1 MDSFGEIGVFVRVVE
16 TSSFTRAAKVLGIT
30 ASGVSR
36 VVSRLEARL
45 GVRLL
50 DRTTRSLGLTADGA
64 AYYERCSRVLRDLE
78 AANVEIARSSG
89 APRGRL
95 RVDVATTLGRHVVGP
110 AIPDFLA
117 AFPELSVDLSA
128 RDHII
133 DPIAEG
139 IDVVVRMAEL
149 RESELIHKR
158 VGAMRLVVVASPEY
172 LKTKGVPQDPSELR
186 SHATLGFL
194 PSPATLPWRFRTA
207 GRDYELS
214 LAGRL
219 HTNSPDA
226 IVAAATAGL
235 GVAQLVEWHF
245 RETIARGALV
255 VILREHEPPALPV
268 HALFVKEK
276 ASLPKVRAFLDF
288 LEERLKQTP
297 DRKDIRRRPRR
308 AR

>member
-1 MDSFGEIGVFVRVVE
+1 MDSFGEIAVFVRVVE
-16 TSSFTRAAKVLGIT
+16 ANSFTGAAKVLGIT

-50 DRTTRSLGLTADGA
+50 DRTTRSLGVTADGA
-64 AYYERCSRVLRDLE
+64 AYYERCSRILRDLE

-95 RVDVATTLGRHVVGP
+95 RIDVGTTLARHVVGP
-110 AIPDFLA
+110 AIPGFLA

-149 RESELIHKR
+149 RESELVHKK

-172 LKTKGVPQDPSELR
+172 LKTKGLPRDPSDLR
-186 SHATLGFL
+186 THATLSFL
-194 PSPATLPWRFRTA
+194 PRPATLPWRFRTA
-207 GRDYELS
+207 GRDYELP
-214 LAGRL
+214 LPGRL
-219 HTNSPDA
+219 HTNSADA

-235 GVAQLVEWHF
+235 GVAQLAELHF
-245 RETIARGALV
+245 REAIARGAVV
-255 VILREHEPPALPV
+255 VILREHEPPPLPV
-268 HALFVKEK
+268 HALFAKEK

-288 LEERLKQTP
+288 LEERLKRTP
-297 DRKDIRRRPRR
+297 DRKDIRPRPRR